1 MVSLVDIVPQTKT
14 VRIAAGDLE
23 LRGLG
28 LRHVADLL
36 VRFPELRK
44 LFVEGAPALDVDAL
58 IEMAPEAVAAI
69 IAEAA
74 EQPEAAPQIA
84 EAMALDDMVDCLLA
98 VRDLTM
104 PNGTAPFM
112 ERLLKLIGAGG
123 AADQPGRDQD
133 MNSPPP
139 PSS

>member
-14 VRIAAGDLE
+14 VQIAAGDLE

-44 LFVEGAPALDVDAL
+44 LFVQGAPALDVDAL
-58 IEMAPEAVAAI
+58 IETAPEAVAVI

-84 EAMALDDMVDCLLA
+84 EAMALDDMVECLLA
-98 VRDLTM
+98 VRELTFL
-104 PNGTAPFM
+104 NGTAPFM
-112 ERLLKLIGAGG
+112 ERLRKLSGAGG
-123 AADQPGRDQD
+123 AADQPGREADTS
-133 MNSPPP
+133 SPPP
-139 PSS
+139 PSN